1 MRVLVT
7 VGSTHFDSLITA
19 VDNYLNNE
27 EFDVTI
33 QMANGQYKPKNHRF
47 ISFSDDIEQ
56 LYEQA
61 DIVITHAG
69 AGTVYRLLELG
80 KKIVVVPNFDRI
92 DDHQLDIATFMYENG
107 YTGFCKSLSDVKST
121 VLEAA
126 DTEFKHYQCDPFDG
140 YQDIWQL
147 FDQDIDYASN
157 NSVAGIPIDAFDDIE
172 QLSRFIIADSGK
184 VTSGSAIA
192 INPEKIIKSMQSDD
206 IRSVLLQATIRY
218 ADGIGVVR
226 TINRKTKQSI
236 TRIPGCELWEVLMK
250 RSALFN
256 IPVFLIGATEEV
268 IVATK
273 DKLKQQYGTNVIGA
287 VNGYFGEEE
296 ERQLIAELAET
307 QPKIVSVALGSPRQE
322 LFIQKCMAVCPD
334 TYFMGVGGTY
344 DVYSG
349 KVKRAPE
356 VYRKLNL
363 EWFYRVIK
371 EPRRILRHG
380 NLVRYLVLELAR
392 KL

>member
-1 MRVLVT
+1 MKVLVT
-7 VGSTHFDSLITA
+7 VGSTHFDSLIAA
-19 VDNYLNNE
+19 VDKYLVSDDL
-27 EFDVTI
+27 DVTI
-33 QMANGQYKPKNHRF
+33 QLADGQYKPKHHQF

-56 LYEQA
+56 LYKDA

-92 DDHQLDIATFMYENG
+92 DDHQLDIATYMFDNG
-107 YTGFCKSLSDVKST
+107 FTGFCQRLKDIKNT

-126 DTEFKHYQCDPFDG
+126 ETEFKPYQYEAFDG
-140 YQDIWQL
+140 YQQIWTL
-147 FDQDIDYASN
+147 FGQCQSKVVSS
-157 NSVAGIPIDAFDDIE
+157 SVAGIPVDTFDNIE
-172 QLSRFIIADSGK
+172 QLSQHIISDSGE
-184 VTSGSAIA
+184 VTAGSAIA
-192 INPEKIIKSMQSDD
+192 INPEKIIKSMQDED
-206 IRSVLLQATIRY
+206 IRAVLMQATIRY
-218 ADGIGVVR
+218 ADGIGVVK

-236 TRIPGCELWEVLMK
+236 TRIPGCELWEVLMQ
-250 RSALFN
+250 RSAEFN

-273 DKLKQQYGTNVIGA
+273 DKLQQQYGTNVIGA
-287 VNGYFGEEE
+287 VNGYFSKDEENK
-296 ERQLIAELAET
+296 LIEELAKS

-322 LFIQKCMAVCPD
+322 LFIQRCMDVCPD

-356 VYRKLNL
+356 LYRKLNL
-363 EWFYRVIK
+363 EWFYRVVN

-380 NLVRYLVLELAR
+380 NLVRYVVLELAR